1 MRVVVQ
7 GVTELKFSEREAQSI
22 GGERRFPRKERVL
35 KVLLM
40 EKPIIR
46 LVTCGSVDDGKSTLI
61 GRLLV
66 ETDSVPDDTIDA
78 AKSVRRSGSTI
89 RAGEIDFSLLTDGL
103 EAEREQGITIDVA
116 YRSMNLLNGRRLI
129 IADAPGHE
137 QYTRNMAVAASR
149 SDIAL
154 VLIDAT
160 RGIRT
165 QTLRHLTICSLMGV
179 TKIAVVINKL
189 DGVGY
194 SEQVYNQIR
203 EGLVQTVER
212 LEITSLQFIPVS
224 ALAGD
229 NVVYST
235 GAMPWYCGP
244 TLLEYIQEWDIQN
257 AGENLPRLN
266 VQMISRAKNFRGLAG
281 TVVGGKFSVGDE
293 VAVLPSKKT
302 AKISQISTFGG
313 DLLSAEDGHAV
324 TLVLEPEVDA
334 TRGDIVEL
342 STKSSTPADRFATTL
357 VWLGEADLIH
367 SKSYFLISGSTQVP
381 AIVTNVKYVLN
392 INNGEHDAARVL
404 KTNEIGVVELAT
416 DAPIGLISYGQ
427 NRFKGNFILVDRG
440 TMNTV
445 GAGMVTHA
453 LRRSANISEHHYE
466 LDREARA
473 KQKNQRAKVVWLT
486 GLSGSGKSSIANAL
500 EKKLFS
506 LGMHSYVLD
515 GDNMRLGLNKDLGFT
530 REDRAENV
538 RRVSEVA
545 HVLYDAGLITI
556 VALVSPY
563 AADRSQARALFP
575 ESDFAEVW
583 VNTPTEVC
591 AQRDPKRLYI
601 KAASGELP
609 NLTGVGQEY
618 QAPEEPILTL
628 DGTVELDL
636 NVKILVDRIFGS

>member
-1 MRVVVQ
+1 
-7 GVTELKFSEREAQSI
+7 
-22 GGERRFPRKERVL
+22 
-35 KVLLM
+35 M

-66 ETDSVPDDTIDA
+66 ETDSVPDDTVDA
-78 AKSVRRSGSTI
+78 AKSVRRSGSNI
-89 RAGEIDFSLLTDGL
+89 KAGEIDFSLLTDGL

-116 YRSMNLLNGRRLI
+116 YRSINLLNGRRLI

-154 VLIDAT
+154 VLVDAT

-194 SEQVYNQIR
+194 SEQVYRDIQ
-203 EGLVQTVER
+203 EGLKETIER
-212 LEITSLQFIPVS
+212 LEIANIHFVPVS

-229 NVVYST
+229 NVVYGT
-235 GAMPWYCGP
+235 DNIPWYQGP
-244 TLLEYIQEWDIQN
+244 TLLEYIQEWDIED
-257 AGENLPRLN
+257 AGENLPRLG
-266 VQMISRAKNFRGLAG
+266 VQMISRAENFRGLAG
-281 TVVGGKFSVGDE
+281 TIVGGKFAVGDA

-302 AKISQISTFGG
+302 ARISQISTFDG
-313 DLLSAEDGHAV
+313 DVQSAEDGRAV
-324 TLVLEPEVDA
+324 TLVLEPDVDA
-334 TRGDIVEL
+334 TRGDIIEL
-342 STKSSTPADRFATTL
+342 SAKASSPADRFAATV
-357 VWLGEADLIH
+357 VWLGETDLIH
-367 SKSYFLISGSTQVP
+367 SKSYFLISGSTQIP
-381 AIVTNVKYVLN
+381 AIVTNIRHVLN
-392 INNGEHDAARVL
+392 INNGEHDAARTL

-416 DAPIGLISYGQ
+416 DAPISLTPYKQ
-427 NRFKGNFILVDRG
+427 NRFKGNFILVDRAS
-440 TMNTV
+440 MNTV
-445 GAGMVTHA
+445 GAGMVIHA

-466 LDREARA
+466 IDREARA
-473 KQKNQRAKVVWLT
+473 AQKGQKAKVIWFT
-486 GLSGSGKSSIANAL
+486 GLSGSGKSTIANAL

-506 LGMHSYVLD
+506 LGMHAYVLD

-545 HVLYDAGLITI
+545 RSLYDAGLIVI

-563 AADRSQARALFP
+563 AEDRAQAKSLFP
-575 ESDFAEVW
+575 EGDFAEVW
-583 VNTPTEVC
+583 VKTPAEVC
-591 AQRDPKRLYI
+591 AERDPKGLYK
-601 KAASGELP
+601 KAAAGELP

-618 QAPEEPILTL
+618 EAPEGAELVL
-628 DGTVELDL
+628 DGTQSIEENLETLL
-636 NVKILVDRIFGS
+636 NKLI

>member
-1 MRVVVQ
+1 
-7 GVTELKFSEREAQSI
+7 
-22 GGERRFPRKERVL
+22 
-35 KVLLM
+35 M

-66 ETDSVPDDTIDA
+66 ETDSVPEDTVDA

-89 RAGEIDFSLLTDGL
+89 KAGEIDFSLLTDGL

-149 SDIAL
+149 ADIAL
-154 VLIDAT
+154 VLVDAT

-179 TKIAVVINKL
+179 TKIAVVVNKL
-189 DGVGY
+189 DGVDY
-194 SEQVYNQIR
+194 SEKVFEDIQK
-203 EGLVQTVER
+203 GLKETIER
-212 LEITSLQFIPVS
+212 LEITNIQFVPVS

-229 NVVYST
+229 NVVYGT
-235 GAMPWYCGP
+235 ENMPWYQGL
-244 TLLEYIQEWDIQN
+244 TLLSFIQEWDGEPS
-257 AGENLPRLN
+257 AENLPRLN
-266 VQMISRAKNFRGLAG
+266 VQMISRADNFRGVAG
-281 TVVGGKFSVGDE
+281 TIVGGSFSIGDE

-302 AKISQISTFGG
+302 AKIGQISTFDGN
-313 DLLSAEDGHAV
+313 LKSAEDGKAV

-334 TRGDIVEL
+334 TRGDVIEL
-342 STKSSTPADRFATTL
+342 ATKASSPADRFAATL
-357 VWLGEADLIH
+357 VWLGETDLIH

-381 AIVTNVKYVLN
+381 AIITNIRHVLN
-392 INNGEHDAARVL
+392 INNGAQDAARVL
-404 KTNEIGVVELAT
+404 RTNEIGVVELAT
-416 DAPIGLISYGQ
+416 DGPIALVAYKQ
-427 NRFKGNFILVDRG
+427 NRFKGNFILVDRA

-445 GAGMVTHA
+445 GAGMVTHT

-466 LDREARA
+466 INREARA
-473 KQKNQRAKVVWLT
+473 SQKNQKAKVIWLT
-486 GLSGSGKSSIANAL
+486 GLSGSGKSTIANSL

-506 LGMHSYVLD
+506 LGMHAYVLD

-545 HVLYDAGLITI
+545 HALYDAGLIAI

-563 AADRSQARALFP
+563 AEDRAQAKALFP
-575 ESDFAEVW
+575 EGDFAEVW
-583 VNTPTEVC
+583 VKTSAEVC
-591 AQRDPKRLYI
+591 AERDPKGLYK
-601 KAASGELP
+601 KAAAGELP

-618 QAPEEPILTL
+618 EVPARAELVL
-628 DGTVELDL
+628 DGAQPVDESVEKLIGKCF
-636 NVKILVDRIFGS
+636 N

>member
-1 MRVVVQ
+1 
-7 GVTELKFSEREAQSI
+7 
-22 GGERRFPRKERVL
+22 
-35 KVLLM
+35 M

-66 ETDSVPDDTIDA
+66 ETDSVPDDTVDA

-89 RAGEIDFSLLTDGL
+89 KAGDIDFSLLTDGL

-154 VLIDAT
+154 VLVDAT

-194 SEQVYNQIR
+194 SQKVFEEIQ
-203 EGLVQTVER
+203 EGLKETIER
-212 LEITSLQFIPVS
+212 LEITNIQFVPVS

-229 NVVYST
+229 NVVYGT
-235 GAMPWYCGP
+235 ENMPWYDGT
-244 TLLEYIQEWDIQN
+244 TLLEYIQEWDLEVK
-257 AGENLPRLN
+257 GESLPRLN
-266 VQMISRAKNFRGLAG
+266 VQMISRSENFRGVAG
-281 TVVGGKFSVGDE
+281 TIIGGKFAVGDE

-302 AKISQISTFGG
+302 AKIAQIATFDG
-313 DLLSAEDGHAV
+313 DLQSAEDGKAV
-324 TLVLEPEVDA
+324 TLVLEPDVDA
-334 TRGDIVEL
+334 TRGDVIEL
-342 STKSSTPADRFATTL
+342 ANKATSPADRFAATV
-357 VWLGEADLIH
+357 VWLGESDLIP
-367 SKSYFLISGSTQVP
+367 SKSYYLISSSTQVP
-381 AIVTNVKYVLN
+381 AMITTIRHALN
-392 INNGEHDAARVL
+392 INNGDHDPARLL
-404 KTNEIGVVELAT
+404 KTNEIGIVELAT
-416 DAPIGLISYGQ
+416 DAPVSLVPYKK
-427 NRFKGNFILVDRG
+427 NRFKGNFILVDRA

-466 LDREARA
+466 IDREARSA
-473 KQKNQRAKVVWLT
+473 QKNQKAKVLWLT
-486 GLSGSGKSSIANAL
+486 GLSGSGKSTIANAL

-506 LGMHSYVLD
+506 LGMHAYVLD

-530 REDRAENV
+530 RQDRAENV

-545 HVLYDAGLITI
+545 HSLYDAGLVTI

-563 AADRSQARALFP
+563 AEDRNQAKSLFP
-575 ESDFAEVW
+575 EGDFAEVW
-583 VNTPTEVC
+583 IKTPAEVC
-591 AQRDPKRLYI
+591 AERDPKGLYK
-601 KAASGELP
+601 KAAAGELP

-618 QAPEEPILTL
+618 EAPKGAELTL
-628 DGTVELDL
+628 DGTRGLDENLERILAELFPE
-636 NVKILVDRIFGS
+636 IY

>member
-1 MRVVVQ
+1 
-7 GVTELKFSEREAQSI
+7 
-22 GGERRFPRKERVL
+22 
-35 KVLLM
+35 M

-89 RAGEIDFSLLTDGL
+89 KAGEIDFSLLTDGL

-137 QYTRNMAVAASR
+137 QYTRNMSVAASR

-154 VLIDAT
+154 VLVDAT

-179 TKIAVVINKL
+179 TKIAIVVNKL
-189 DGVGY
+189 DGVDY
-194 SEQVYNQIR
+194 SEKIFKDIQ
-203 EGLVQTVER
+203 EGLKETIDR
-212 LEITSLQFIPVS
+212 LEIKNIQFIPVS

-229 NVVYST
+229 NVVYGT
-235 GAMPWYCGP
+235 KNMPWYDGT
-244 TLLEYIQEWDIQN
+244 TLLDYIQEWDLEE

-266 VQMISRAKNFRGLAG
+266 VQMISRAENFRGLAG
-281 TVVGGKFSVGDE
+281 TVVGGKFTVGDE
-293 VAVLPSKKT
+293 VDVLPSKRT
-302 AKISQISTFGG
+302 ANISQIVTFDGN
-313 DLLSAEDGHAV
+313 LVEAEDGKAV
-324 TLVLEPEVDA
+324 TLVLEPDVDA
-334 TRGDIVEL
+334 TRGDVIEL
-342 STKSSTPADRFATTL
+342 AAKASLPADRFAATV
-357 VWLGEADLIH
+357 VWLGDTDLIH

-381 AIVTNVKYVLN
+381 AIVTNIRHVLN
-392 INNGEHDAARVL
+392 ITNGEHDAARVL

-416 DAPIGLISYGQ
+416 DAPISLVPYKHS
-427 NRFKGNFILVDRG
+427 RFKGNFILVDRA
-440 TMNTV
+440 TMKTV

-466 LDREARA
+466 IDQEARA
-473 KQKNQRAKVVWLT
+473 AQKNQKARVVWLT
-486 GLSGSGKSSIANAL
+486 GLSGSGKSTIANAL

-506 LGMHSYVLD
+506 LGMHAYVLD

-545 HVLYDAGLITI
+545 HTLYDAGLVVI

-563 AADRSQARALFP
+563 AQDRDQAKARFP
-575 ESDFAEVW
+575 EGDFAEVW
-583 VNTPTEVC
+583 VKTSAEIC
-591 AQRDPKRLYI
+591 ADRDPKGLYK
-601 KAASGELP
+601 KAAAGELP

-618 QAPEEPILTL
+618 EIPESAELVL
-628 DGTVELDL
+628 DGAGPVNVSAELLVEKFF
-636 NVKILVDRIFGS
+636 N